1 MHEEPVSTHVGA
13 RRPLPCGRHGACP
26 LPGPRVGGW
35 SGAAP
40 QEDRVSI
47 RGLLPFSSR
56 CQQLGGDEG
65 A

>member
-13 RRPLPCGRHGACP
+13 GRPCP

-47 RGLLPFSSR
+47 RGLLLFSSR